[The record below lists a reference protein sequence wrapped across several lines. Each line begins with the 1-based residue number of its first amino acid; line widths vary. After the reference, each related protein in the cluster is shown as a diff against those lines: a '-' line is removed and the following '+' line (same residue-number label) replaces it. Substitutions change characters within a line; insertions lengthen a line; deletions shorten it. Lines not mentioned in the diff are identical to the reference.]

1 MSQPGSINYHRA
13 VTCCLIN
20 QLATPGLGSL
30 MGRRWIPGIGQLVLS
45 VAGSALVLGWWF
57 GVLYRVYLQQLGE
70 ATPPF
75 SHGSLG
81 KWGLICFGAGW
92 VWSMATSWSLLRQA
106 RTFEAAEPGSVPPR
120 ITGPPPARP
129 G

>member
-1 MSQPGSINYHRA
+1 MSQPGSISYQRA

-30 MGRRWIPGIGQLVLS
+30 IGHRRLPGIGQLILS
-45 VAGSALVLGWWF
+45 VAGCALILGWWT

-70 ATPPF
+70 AMPLS

-92 VWSMATSWSLLRQA
+92 VWSLATSWSLLRQA
-106 RTFEAAEPGSVPPR
+106 RAFKPAELGSVPPR
-120 ITGPPPARP
+120 IPGPPPAQP